1 MRWSLKNVAATGL
14 LLAPT
19 STLAAASLQCD
30 SILANNHKYDLSPL
44 RGPHSV
50 VTTITEKNAIYNTTY
65 TIDLCAPLKRVN
77 DGSIPA
83 REQCP
88 EGTRVCAV
96 QRALHGKADGE
107 NVSSDADDDDKDKD
121 KSSEPYIREAVPLA
135 GALESFGGAAFE
147 YTTTKL
153 DGQEN
158 NGEGFLLNL
167 PGGVFP
173 LDVPHKEQFPKKTV
187 VRFLCDTEKTGLE
200 GEWQAEVEY
209 ANATSSSED
218 NKSAK
223 MHKARNDAKDAEKQ
237 FVNDGAA
244 LLFDSYQNEGPDATG
259 TLHLTWKSK
268 YACRSVPPA
277 GGTQGWGFFTWFI
290 VLAFMIISAYLI
302 FGSWLNYTRYGAR
315 GWDLL
320 PHSDTIRDVPFLMHE
335 FTRKVLSTV
344 QNSGSRG
351 GYSAV

>member
-1 MRWSLKNVAATGL
+1 MQWSLKNAAATAL
-14 LLAPT
+14 LLAPVT
-19 STLAAASLQCD
+19 TVAAASLQCD
-30 SILANNHKYDLSPL
+30 NVLVDNHKYDLSAL

-50 VTTITEKNAIYNTTY
+50 VTSISEKNAVYNTTY
-65 TIDLCAPLKRVN
+65 TLDLCAPLKRV
-77 DGSIPA
+77 DDSSIPA
-83 REQCP
+83 NEQCP

-96 QRALHGKADGE
+96 QRAIHTDGDGKSPSVRSDGDE
-107 NVSSDADDDDKDKD
+107 KD
-121 KSSEPYIREAVPLA
+121 KSKEPYIRKAVPLA
-135 GALESFGGAAFE
+135 GALEAFGGVAFE
-147 YTTTKL
+147 YTTARL
-153 DGQEN
+153 NSQEE
-158 NGEGFLLNL
+158 GAEGFLMTL

-187 VRFLCDTEKTGLE
+187 IRFLCDTEKSGIE
-200 GEWQAEVEY
+200 GEWKAEVEY
-209 ANATSSSED
+209 VNTTSSDKTQSTMMRSKRD
-218 NKSAK
+218 G
-223 MHKARNDAKDAEKQ
+223 DQGAEKQ

-244 LLFDSYQNEGPDATG
+244 LIFDNYKNEGADVTG

-268 YACRSVPPA
+268 HACRSVPQSD
-277 GGTQGWGFFTWFI
+277 GTQGWGFFTWFI
-290 VLAFMIISAYLI
+290 ILGFMIISAYLI